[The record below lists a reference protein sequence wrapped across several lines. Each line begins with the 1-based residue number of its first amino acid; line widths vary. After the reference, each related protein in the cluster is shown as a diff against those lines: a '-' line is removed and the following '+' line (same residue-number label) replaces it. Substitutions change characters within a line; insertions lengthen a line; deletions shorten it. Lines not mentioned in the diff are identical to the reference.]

1 VIIRPFAF
9 ITALVLLAAAW
20 AQAPAGA
27 VDAYPTRT
35 VTIVVTSAAGGL
47 TDVIA
52 RAIGQRLSAAWGQT
66 VVIENKGG
74 AGHSI
79 GATAV
84 AKATPDGYTLM
95 VTEAATVMI
104 NPTLYGK
111 GKLPYDAEKDFV
123 PVSGL
128 VSIASGLL
136 ARPTLPVKNVAELIA
151 LAKQKPGT
159 ITYGTAGIGTM
170 PHMSMVMFA
179 SMAGIKLQPVHY
191 RGASPALNDVLGGH
205 VDLISM
211 GPTIALP
218 AVHAGK
224 LKMLASSGAH
234 RFKQLPDV
242 PTVAESGL
250 PGYEASTWFGLFA
263 PTGTPNDIIVK
274 LNSEVQHILADPA
287 FREKFLDRQLLEPM
301 SGSPDAFAHYIATEA
316 ARWGKVIREQNLTI
330 AN

>member
-1 VIIRPFAF
+1 
-9 ITALVLLAAAW
+9 
-20 AQAPAGA
+20 
-27 VDAYPTRT
+27 
-35 VTIVVTSAAGGL
+35 
-47 TDVIA
+47 
-52 RAIGQRLSAAWGQT
+52 
-66 VVIENKGG
+66 
-74 AGHSI
+74 
-79 GATAV
+79 
-84 AKATPDGYTLM
+84 M